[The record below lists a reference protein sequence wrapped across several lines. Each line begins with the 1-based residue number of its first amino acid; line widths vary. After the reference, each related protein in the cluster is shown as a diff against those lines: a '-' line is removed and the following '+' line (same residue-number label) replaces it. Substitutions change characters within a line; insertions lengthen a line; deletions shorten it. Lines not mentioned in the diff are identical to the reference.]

1 MRARYKFTLVTDH
14 QPLKWLRS
22 MKDQPPKIARWIMS
36 LQEYDFE
43 VQYRPGKLHTNADT
57 MSRIPAM
64 QEILPVVNSTV
75 LKPTQSS
82 VEVQKADANIQHI
95 IQWKEADKG
104 VPSNLDKSTLSSE
117 MRSLLKQWN
126 RL

>member
-1 MRARYKFTLVTDH
+1 
-14 QPLKWLRS
+14 
-22 MKDQPPKIARWIMS
+22 MKDPPPKIARWIMS

-64 QEILPVVNSTV
+64 QEALPVVNSTV

-95 IQWKEADKG
+95 IQWKEANKG

-126 RL
+126 RLQVENGTLLRQ